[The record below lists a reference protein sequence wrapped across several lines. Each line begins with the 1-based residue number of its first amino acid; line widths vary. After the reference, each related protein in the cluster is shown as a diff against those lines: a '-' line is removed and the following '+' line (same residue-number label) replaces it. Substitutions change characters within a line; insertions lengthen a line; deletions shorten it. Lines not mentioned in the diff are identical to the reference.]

1 MFIGNIYSMKFI
13 KATKTIFKPSFS
25 YKRGETDFYQIVIE
39 GKPQAEIEVLP
50 VNKMRLPEILSLF
63 VETRFR
69 SSGMGRILVDKI
81 KEIYGSEIYV
91 RCTKESKPFWIKM
104 GAEEFKGDMLLI
116 K

>member
-1 MFIGNIYSMKFI
+1 MKFI
-13 KATKTIFKPSFS
+13 RATKTIFKPSFS
-25 YKRGETDFYQIVIE
+25 YKRGETEFYQIVID

-50 VNKMRLPEILSLF
+50 VNKLGSPEILSLF
-63 VETRFR
+63 VDTRFR
-69 SSGMGRILVDKI
+69 GSGIGRILVDKI
-81 KEIYGSEIYV
+81 KEIYGDIIYV

>member
-1 MFIGNIYSMKFI
+1 MKFI
-13 KATKTIFKPSFS
+13 RATKTIFNPSFS
-25 YKRGETDFYQIVIE
+25 YKRGETEFYQIVID

-50 VNKMRLPEILSLF
+50 VNKLGSPEILSLF

-69 SSGMGRILVDKI
+69 GSGIGRILVDKI
-81 KEIYGSEIYV
+81 KEIYGDIIYV
-91 RCTKESKPFWIKM
+91 RCTNESKPFWIKM

>member
-1 MFIGNIYSMKFI
+1 MKFI

-25 YKRGETDFYQIVIE
+25 YKRGETEFYQIVIE

-50 VNKMRLPEILSLF
+50 SNSYGSPEILSLF

-69 SSGMGRILVDKI
+69 ELGLGRILVNKI
-81 KEIYGSEIYV
+81 KEIYGSNIYV
-91 RCTKESKPFWIKM
+91 RCTRESKPFWIKM
-104 GAEEFKGDMLLI
+104 GAEEFKGDMLII

>member
-1 MFIGNIYSMKFI
+1 MKFI

-25 YKRGETDFYQIVIE
+25 YKRGETEFYQIVIE

-50 VNKMRLPEILSLF
+50 INKMGSPEILSLF

-69 SSGMGRILVDKI
+69 ELGLGRILVSKML
-81 KEIYGSEIYV
+81 EIYGSNIYV
-91 RCTKESKPFWIKM
+91 RCTKDSKPFWIKM
-104 GAEEFKGDMLLI
+104 GAEEFKGDMLII